1 MSLKEIGLVYLI
13 KKIIIENIEKLFNL
27 INDIFMSI
35 YIISFIFKSCY
46 ASNNLVLVSKIYNNN
61 KKIVIISIIV
71 SIVIVTAFSFK
82 DSYSLTIND
91 NDSIEFDYIV
101 NPNEYIEFDPIEKNE
116 SLSNSDNNN
125 KKKLGIVNSNK
136 DDKRQQKENKNYD
149 IDRLI
154 TDQTKDNSK
163 GYNFIAVGDWSCNE
177 ETRKTI
183 DNILD
188 EEPDLII
195 TTGDHVKQVPSAAC
209 WITMSKPI
217 SDKMKIAIG
226 NHDVEFANIY
236 KQIVDYHQLE
246 NPYYSHN
253 FENIHFISMSTEHP
267 YEQGSKQYNFIKN
280 DLEKA
285 SKNTDIDW
293 IIVHQHKSLYSTKQ
307 DKTEAKELRDTY
319 HPLFEKYEVDLV
331 ISSHNQYYERTYP
344 ILYKEGFEKII
355 DKSVPP
361 KPIITNSSK
370 TYYNNP
376 DGIIFLTVGTAG
388 DKLDSVNESSNYY
401 VIQESQFGFLNIQ
414 IENNGKTLIG
424 EFQTNDGK
432 IVDEFYLD
440 KYNV

>member
-1 MSLKEIGLVYLI
+1 MDDNNTLLTKD
-13 KKIIIENIEKLFNL
+13 IEKLFNL

-125 KKKLGIVNSNK
+125 NKKKLGIDNSNK
-136 DDKRQQKENKNYD
+136 DNKRQQKENKNYD

-209 WITMSKPI
+209 WMNMSKPI

-267 YEQGSKQYNFIKN
+267 YEQGSKQYN
-280 DLEKA
+280 L
-285 SKNTDIDW
+285 SKMIW
-293 IIVHQHKSLYSTKQ
+293 KKHQK
-307 DKTEAKELRDTY
+307 
-319 HPLFEKYEVDLV
+319 
-331 ISSHNQYYERTYP
+331 
-344 ILYKEGFEKII
+344 
-355 DKSVPP
+355 
-361 KPIITNSSK
+361 
-370 TYYNNP
+370 
-376 DGIIFLTVGTAG
+376 
-388 DKLDSVNESSNYY
+388 
-401 VIQESQFGFLNIQ
+401 IQ
-414 IENNGKTLIG
+414 ILTG
-424 EFQTNDGK
+424 
-432 IVDEFYLD
+432 
-440 KYNV
+440 